1 MTLCRDRESTE
12 IRGTV
17 GGVRRSE
24 REASTMPDDHEITLL
39 LGKAPSDVRA
49 QSDLLELVYDQLR
62 AMRAGEDASRAGGAH
77 RRDRALHEVH
87 ALLSGEKCDW
97 NDSALLPDR
106 FECMR
111 RPGRS
116 RPRTEGR
123 EAGGGAAVMP
133 LSVVDLASADDPDRV
148 LALDEALATLAS
160 EDARAAEIVKLRFF
174 AGLNADETAKVLGL
188 SERTVM
194 RDWAFARARLFEL
207 MGGEGAE
214 RPHPGRD
221 SGF

>member
-1 MTLCRDRESTE
+1 
-12 IRGTV
+12 
-17 GGVRRSE
+17 
-24 REASTMPDDHEITLL
+24 MPDDHDITLL
-39 LGKAPSDVRA
+39 LGKAPSDERA

-62 AMRAGEDASRAGGAH
+62 AMAQAKMRLERAGHTLDATG
-77 RRDRALHEVH
+77 LVHEVYMR
-87 ALLSGEKCDW
+87 LLSGEKCDW
-97 NDSALLPDR
+97 NDRAHFFRTAS
-106 FECMR
+106 ECMR
-111 RPGRS
+111 RVLVDHARA
-116 RPRTEGR
+116 RKAEKR
-123 EAGGGAAVMP
+123 GGGAAVMP

-214 RPHPGRD
+214 RPNPGRD
-221 SGF
+221 SGL